1 MPCVLYVDSLF
12 CSPWAMSVF
21 VALTEK
27 GLPFTVRTLDLA
39 QGQQQHAEFAGRAVI
54 PRVPALADGAFML
67 TESTA
72 ITEYLDECY
81 PAPAYQALYPQDRQQ
96 RARAR
101 QVQAWIRSDLLA
113 VRTERDTETVFLG
126 KASAPLSPA
135 GQASAARLLHVAGQ
149 LVQGP
154 SLFGAWSVADVDLA
168 LMLHRLIR
176 NGDPVPPRLR
186 EYAAG
191 QWHRPSVRQWLAQ
204 QRPAEGSPP
213 DL

>member
-1 MPCVLYVDSLF
+1 MPLVLYVDSLF
-12 CSPWAMSVF
+12 ASPWAMAVF

-27 GLPFTVRTLDLA
+27 GLPFTVDTLDLA
-39 QGQQQHAEFAGRAVI
+39 AGQQLRSDFAGRAVTA
-54 PRVPALADGAFML
+54 RVPALADGEFVL

-81 PAPAYQALYPQDRQQ
+81 PAPAYPALYPHDRRQ
-96 RARAR
+96 RAQAR
-101 QVQAWIRSDLLA
+101 QVQAWIRSDLLP
-113 VRTERDTETVFLG
+113 VRIERDTETLFIG

-135 GQASAARLLHVAGQ
+135 GQAAAAKLVHVAEQ

-154 SLFGAWSVADVDLA
+154 NLFGAWSIADVDLS
-168 LMLHRLIR
+168 LMLHRLIV

-191 QWHRPSVRQWLAQ
+191 QWQRPAVRQWLAQ
-204 QRPAEGSPP
+204 QRQA
-213 DL
+213 